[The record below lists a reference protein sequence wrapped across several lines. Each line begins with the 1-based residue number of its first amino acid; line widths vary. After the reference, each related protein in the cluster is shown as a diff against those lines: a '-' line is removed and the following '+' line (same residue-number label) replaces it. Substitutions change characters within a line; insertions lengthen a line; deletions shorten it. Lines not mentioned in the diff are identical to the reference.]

1 MLEGQELTGSSAGP
15 AGGHSGAPGGERL
28 EALLAR
34 SGVSVV
40 YDGLCPFC
48 SAYTHMLRLRESAG
62 PVRLVDARAE
72 PALVADL
79 RAAGAPVNE
88 GMAVIYAGR
97 LYYGSDAVH
106 VLALLASRSGAANRL
121 VANLLR
127 HERLARLAY
136 PVLRAG
142 RNLGLRLLGRPPI

>member
-1 MLEGQELTGSSAGP
+1 
-15 AGGHSGAPGGERL
+15 
-28 EALLAR
+28 
-34 SGVSVV
+34 
-40 YDGLCPFC
+40 
-48 SAYTHMLRLRESAG
+48 
-62 PVRLVDARAE
+62 
-72 PALVADL
+72 
-79 RAAGAPVNE
+79 
-88 GMAVIYAGR
+88 MAVIYAGR